1 MNDQPGL
8 HILLL
13 DDEPFMLKLLAR
25 MLARQGCGNISLADS
40 GAAGLAVVCGATPPD
55 LILCDLNMPEMDG
68 IEFIRKLV
76 EHNYHG
82 SLILVSGEDSR
93 MLQAA
98 SQLALAHSL
107 RLLGH
112 LGKPVL
118 PDQLALLLD
127 KWCDARWRNLAVA
140 APGAGAGG
148 APAGPLYSADELATA
163 LREGQLQNYYQP
175 KVSIASG
182 RVVGVEALVRWQ
194 HPRDGIVYP
203 DVFIPVAEEHGLI
216 DDLTRVVFRSAMGH
230 TRLWH
235 EAGLD
240 LSVSVNV
247 SMDNLHSL
255 DFVDFIVSQAAAAAV
270 APRKIILEV
279 TESRLMQD
287 LRTPLEVLARLR
299 LRRFQLSVDD
309 FGTGYSSLVQL
320 RDIPFDEL
328 KIDRSFVH
336 GAGDDPTKRAI
347 CSASVGLARQMGLDV
362 VAEGVEDGAD
372 WRFLQAIG
380 CDLAQGYFIARPMP
394 ADAVQAWA
402 AHWQA
407 TCSHELERST

>member
-1 MNDQPGL
+1 MSDHPGL

-25 MLARQGCGNISLADS
+25 MLARQGCGNVSLAAS
-40 GAAGLAVVCGATPPD
+40 GEAGLAVMRGPSPPD

-68 IEFIRKLV
+68 MEFIRRLV
-76 EHNYHG
+76 EHDYSG

-98 SQLALAHSL
+98 SQLALAHGL

-118 PDQLALLLD
+118 PDQLAQLLD
-127 KWCDARWRNLAVA
+127 KWCDTRWRSVAVA
-140 APGAGAGG
+140 KGG
-148 APAGPLYSADELATA
+148 GLSAAYGEAELAAA
-163 LREGQLQNYYQP
+163 LRNGELLNYYQP

-203 DVFIPVAEEHGLI
+203 DNFIPLAEQCGLI
-216 DDLTRVVFRSAMGH
+216 DELTRVVFGGAMAD
-230 TRLWH
+230 TRAWH
-235 EAGLD
+235 DAALD

-255 DFVDFIVSQAAAAAV
+255 DFVDFIVSRAAAAGV

-299 LRRFQLSVDD
+299 LRRFRLSVDD

-336 GAGDDPTKRAI
+336 GAGDDHTKRAI
-347 CSASVGLARQMGLDV
+347 CSASVGLARQMGLDA

-394 ADAVQAWA
+394 AAALPEWV

-407 TCSHELERST
+407 TCGHELGQAS

>member
-25 MLARQGCGNISLADS
+25 MLARQGCANVSLADS
-40 GAAGLAVVCGATPPD
+40 GGAGLEIVRGATPPD

-98 SQLALAHSL
+98 SQLALAHHL

-118 PDQLALLLD
+118 PDQLAQLLD

-140 APGAGAGG
+140 APGAGERAVYG
-148 APAGPLYSADELATA
+148 AADLATA

-182 RVVGVEALVRWQ
+182 RVVGVEALVRWL
-194 HPRDGIVYP
+194 HPRDGIIYP
-203 DVFIPVAEEHGLI
+203 DAFIPLAEQHGLI
-216 DDLTRVVFRSAMGH
+216 DDLTRVVFRGAMAH
-230 TRLWH
+230 TRSWH

-255 DFVDFIVSQAAAAAV
+255 DFVDFIVSQAAAAAIP
-270 APRKIILEV
+270 PRKIILEV

-299 LRRFQLSVDD
+299 LRRFLLSVDD

-336 GAGDDPTKRAI
+336 GAGDDSTKRAI

-362 VAEGVEDGAD
+362 VAEGVEDAAD

-380 CDLAQGYFIARPMP
+380 CDLAQGYFISRPMP
-394 ADAVQAWA
+394 ADAVLAWS

-407 TCSHELERST
+407 TCSHELERTT

>member
-13 DDEPFMLKLLAR
+13 DDEPFMLKLLGR
-25 MLARQGCGNISLADS
+25 MLARQGCANITLAEG
-40 GAAGLAVVCGATPPD
+40 GAAGLAVVHGDSPPD

-68 IEFIRKLV
+68 IEFIRRLV
-76 EHNYHG
+76 EHNYRG

-98 SQLALAHSL
+98 SQLALAHGL

-112 LGKPVL
+112 LAKPVL
-118 PDQLALLLD
+118 PDQLAQLLD
-127 KWCDARWRNLAVA
+127 KWCDARWRSLSLSA
-140 APGAGAGG
+140 ASGAGG
-148 APAGPLYSADELATA
+148 ASQPAPYTKEELAAA
-163 LREGQLQNYYQP
+163 LRDGQLMNYYQP

-182 RVVGVEALVRWQ
+182 RMVGVEALVRWQ

-203 DVFIPVAEEHGLI
+203 DNFIPLAEESGLI
-216 DDLTRVVFRSAMGH
+216 DQLTRVVFSSAMKH
-230 TRLWH
+230 ARTWH
-235 EAGLD
+235 EGGLD
-240 LSVSVNV
+240 LSMSVNV

-255 DFVDFIVSQAAAAAV
+255 GFVDFIVAEAAAAEV

-299 LRRFQLSVDD
+299 LRRFRLSVDD

-336 GAGDDPTKRAI
+336 GAGEDPTKRAI
-347 CSASVGLARQMGLDV
+347 CSASIGLARQMGLDA
-362 VAEGVEDGAD
+362 VAEGVEDSAD

-394 ADAVQAWA
+394 ADAVLAWA

-407 TCSHELERST
+407 TCSHELERLS

>member
-25 MLARQGCGNISLADS
+25 MLARQGCANLSLADS
-40 GAAGLAVVCGATPPD
+40 GAAGLAVVRGDAPPD

-68 IEFIRKLV
+68 IEFIRRLV
-76 EHNYHG
+76 EHDYHG

-93 MLQAA
+93 LLQAA
-98 SQLALAHSL
+98 SQLARAHGL
-107 RLLGH
+107 LLLGH

-118 PDQLALLLD
+118 PDQLAQLLD
-127 KWCDARWRNLAVA
+127 KWCDARWRKLAAATSSSVA
-140 APGAGAGG
+140 YGQ
-148 APAGPLYSADELATA
+148 ADLAEA
-163 LREGQLQNYYQP
+163 LRQGQLLNYYQP

-194 HPRDGIVYP
+194 HPRDGVVYP
-203 DVFIPVAEEHGLI
+203 DSFIPLAEECGLI
-216 DDLTRVVFRSAMGH
+216 DELTRAVFRAAMAH
-230 TRLWH
+230 ASSWRD
-235 EAGLD
+235 AGLD

-247 SMDNLHSL
+247 SMDNLHTL
-255 DFVDFIVSQAAAAAV
+255 GFVDFIVAEAAAAGI

-299 LRRFQLSVDD
+299 LRRFRLSVDD

-320 RDIPFDEL
+320 REIPFDEL
-328 KIDRSFVH
+328 KIDRGFVH
-336 GAGDDPTKRAI
+336 GAGDDPIKRAI
-347 CSASVGLARQMGLDV
+347 CSASVGLARQMGLDA

-372 WRFLQAIG
+372 WRFLKAIG

-394 ADAVQAWA
+394 AEALPAWA

-407 TCSHELERST
+407 TCSHELERSS

>member
-13 DDEPFMLKLLAR
+13 DDEPFMLKLLGR
-25 MLARQGCGNISLADS
+25 MLARQGCANVSLADS
-40 GAAGLAVVCGATPPD
+40 GAAGLAIVCGATPPD

-76 EHNYHG
+76 EHDYHG

-93 MLQAA
+93 TLQAA

-112 LGKPVL
+112 LAKPVL
-118 PDQLALLLD
+118 PDQLAQLLD
-127 KWCDARWRNLAVA
+127 KWCDARWRSLAVA
-140 APGAGAGG
+140 GPGAGA
-148 APAGPLYSADELATA
+148 APEAGYSAAELLVA
-163 LREGQLQNYYQP
+163 LRQGQLQNYYQP

-182 RVVGVEALVRWQ
+182 RVVGVEALVRWR

-203 DVFIPVAEEHGLI
+203 DDFIPVAEQHGLI
-216 DDLTRVVFRSAMGH
+216 DELTRVVFRNAMTH
-230 TRLWH
+230 ARCWQ
-235 EAGLD
+235 EAGLE

-255 DFVDFIVSQAAAAAV
+255 DFVDFIVSEAAAAGV

-287 LRTPLEVLARLR
+287 LRAPLEVLARLR
-299 LRRFQLSVDD
+299 LRRFRLSVDD
-309 FGTGYSSLVQL
+309 FGTGYSSLVQ
-320 RDIPFDEL
+320 
-328 KIDRSFVH
+328 
-336 GAGDDPTKRAI
+336 
-347 CSASVGLARQMGLDV
+347 C
-362 VAEGVEDGAD
+362 
-372 WRFLQAIG
+372 
-380 CDLAQGYFIARPMP
+380 
-394 ADAVQAWA
+394 
-402 AHWQA
+402 A
-407 TCSHELERST
+407 TFPSMN